1 MYKVMGTSYNAITAK
16 GEGIITILVIIMLG
30 LAVCFDLWKSK
41 IPNWLTGMGVM
52 TGYAAHIRGRRRKG
66 NLTGNSNDVNSRDS
80 ILFIILDTCNGSW
93 RH

>member
-1 MYKVMGTSYNAITAK
+1 MEVKNT
-16 GEGIITILVIIMLG
+16 E
-30 LAVCFDLWKSK
+30 LADGHGGDDRICSTY
-41 IPNWLTGMGVM
+41 P
-52 TGYAAHIRGRRRKG
+52 GRRRKG